1 MIEERRW
8 KAEAAEQ
15 TRILTKQIEIA
26 IEKVAVAE
34 AKVAEAN
41 RLRAIKKDLLANL
54 GVPL

>member
-15 TRILTKQIEIA
+15 TRVLTKQIEIA

>member
-8 KAEAAEQ
+8 KADAAEQ
-15 TRILTKQIEIA
+15 TRVLTKQIEIA
-26 IEKVAVAE
+26 FEKVKVAE

-41 RLRAIKKDLLANL
+41 RLRAMKKDLLANL